1 MDFNKI
7 TAELDFVGSSIHN
20 VEIKSDMVRISNSTK
35 KSFGLDIKCSKP
47 LVKDNEK
54 FGKLL
59 MQVEISLFKEDEELE
74 PDSFKLI
81 IEGVFKTSNEIPDE
95 KFMELLNVNGGAAL
109 FSIARSKMEVL
120 SSLTYTEGKVVL
132 PMINIIQYFAERNT
146 PKDDE

>member
-20 VEIKSDMVRISNSTK
+20 VEIKADMIRISNSTK

-47 LVKDNEK
+47 LIKENEK

-59 MQVEISLFKEDEELE
+59 MQVEVSLFKEDEELE
-74 PDSFKLI
+74 PDSFKI
-81 IEGVFKTSNEIPDE
+81 VIEGVFKASNEIPDE

-109 FSIARSKMEVL
+109 FSIARSKIEVL
-120 SSLTYTEGKVVL
+120 SSLTYTEGKIVL

-146 PKDDE
+146 PKNDD

>member
-7 TAELDFVGSSIHN
+7 TAELDFVGSSVHN
-20 VEIKSDMVRISNSTK
+20 VEIKSDMIRISNSTK

-59 MQVEISLFKEDEELE
+59 MQVEVSLFKEDEELE
-74 PDSFKLI
+74 PDSFKI
-81 IEGVFKTSNEIPDE
+81 VIEGVFKASNETSDE

-109 FSIARSKMEVL
+109 FSIARSKIEML
-120 SSLTYTEGKVVL
+120 SSMTYAEGKIVL

-146 PKDDE
+146 PKNDK

>member
-7 TAELDFVGSSIHN
+7 TAELDFVGSSVHN
-20 VEIKSDMVRISNSTK
+20 VEIKSDMIRISNSTK
-35 KSFGLDIKCSKP
+35 KNFGLDIKCSKP

-59 MQVEISLFKEDEELE
+59 MQVEVSLFKEDEELE
-74 PDSFKLI
+74 PDSFKI
-81 IEGVFKTSNEIPDE
+81 VIEGVFKASNETSDE

-109 FSIARSKMEVL
+109 FSIARSKIEML
-120 SSLTYTEGKVVL
+120 SSMTYAEGKIVL

-146 PKDDE
+146 PKNDE

>member
-20 VEIKSDMVRISNSTK
+20 VEIKSDMIRISDSTK

-59 MQVEISLFKEDEELE
+59 MQVEVSLFKEDEELE
-74 PDSFKLI
+74 PDSFKI
-81 IEGVFKTSNEIPDE
+81 VIEGVFKASNETSDE
-95 KFMELLNVNGGAAL
+95 KFMELLNINGGAAL
-109 FSIARSKMEVL
+109 FSIARSKIEML
-120 SSLTYTEGKVVL
+120 SSMTYAEGKIVL

-146 PKDDE
+146 PKNDE

>member
-7 TAELDFVGSSIHN
+7 TAELDFVGSSVHN
-20 VEIKSDMVRISNSTK
+20 VEIKSDMIRISNSTK

-59 MQVEISLFKEDEELE
+59 MKVEVSLFNEDEELE
-74 PDSFKLI
+74 PDSFKI
-81 IEGVFKTSNEIPDE
+81 VIEGVFKASNETSDE

-109 FSIARSKMEVL
+109 FSIARSKIEML
-120 SSLTYTEGKVVL
+120 SSMTYAEGKIVL

-146 PKDDE
+146 PKNDE

>member
-7 TAELDFVGSSIHN
+7 TAELDFVGSSVHN
-20 VEIKSDMVRISNSTK
+20 VEIKSDMIRISNSTK

-59 MQVEISLFKEDEELE
+59 MQVEVSLFKEDEELE
-74 PDSFKLI
+74 PDSFKI
-81 IEGVFKTSNEIPDE
+81 VIEGVFKASNETSDE

-109 FSIARSKMEVL
+109 FSIARSKIEML
-120 SSLTYTEGKVVL
+120 SSMTYAEGKIVL

-146 PKDDE
+146 PKNDE

>member
-7 TAELDFVGSSIHN
+7 TAELDFVGSSVHN
-20 VEIKSDMVRISNSTK
+20 VEIKSDMIRISDSTK

-59 MQVEISLFKEDEELE
+59 MQVEVSLFKEDEELE
-74 PDSFKLI
+74 PDSFKI
-81 IEGVFKTSNEIPDE
+81 VIEGVFKASNETSDE

-109 FSIARSKMEVL
+109 FSIARSKIEML
-120 SSLTYTEGKVVL
+120 SSMTYAEGKIVL

-146 PKDDE
+146 PKNDE

>member
-7 TAELDFVGSSIHN
+7 TAELDFVGSSVHN
-20 VEIKSDMVRISNSTK
+20 VEIKSDMIRISNSTK

-59 MQVEISLFKEDEELE
+59 MQVEVSLFKEDEELE
-74 PDSFKLI
+74 PDSFKI
-81 IEGVFKTSNEIPDE
+81 VIEGVFKASNETSDE

-109 FSIARSKMEVL
+109 FSIARSKIDML
-120 SSLTYTEGKVVL
+120 SSMTYAEGKIVL

-146 PKDDE
+146 PKNDE

>member
-7 TAELDFVGSSIHN
+7 SAELDFVGSSVHN
-20 VEIKSDMVRISNSTK
+20 VEIKSDMIRISNSTK
-35 KSFGLDIKCSKP
+35 KIFGLDIKCSKP

-59 MQVEISLFKEDEELE
+59 MQVEVSLFKEDEELE
-74 PDSFKLI
+74 PDSFKI
-81 IEGVFKTSNEIPDE
+81 VIEGVFKASNETSDE

-109 FSIARSKMEVL
+109 FSIARSKIEML
-120 SSLTYTEGKVVL
+120 SSMTYAEGKIVL

-146 PKDDE
+146 PKNDE

>member
-7 TAELDFVGSSIHN
+7 TAELDFVGSSVHN
-20 VEIKSDMVRISNSTK
+20 VEIKSDMNRISNSTK

-59 MQVEISLFKEDEELE
+59 MQVEVSLFKEDEELE
-74 PDSFKLI
+74 PDSFKI
-81 IEGVFKTSNEIPDE
+81 VIEGVFKASNETSDE

-109 FSIARSKMEVL
+109 FSIARSKIEML
-120 SSLTYTEGKVVL
+120 SSMTYAEGKIVL

-146 PKDDE
+146 PKNDE

>member
-7 TAELDFVGSSIHN
+7 TAELDFVGSSVHN
-20 VEIKSDMVRISNSTK
+20 VEIKSDMIRISNSTK

-59 MQVEISLFKEDEELE
+59 MQVEVSLFKEDEELE
-74 PDSFKLI
+74 SDSFKI
-81 IEGVFKTSNEIPDE
+81 VIEGVFKASNETSDE

-109 FSIARSKMEVL
+109 FSIARSKIEML
-120 SSLTYTEGKVVL
+120 SSMTYAEGKIVL

-146 PKDDE
+146 PKNDE

>member
-20 VEIKSDMVRISNSTK
+20 VEIKADMIRISNSTK

-47 LVKDNEK
+47 LIKENEK

-59 MQVEISLFKEDEELE
+59 MQVEVSLFKEDEELE
-74 PDSFKLI
+74 PDSFKI
-81 IEGVFKTSNEIPDE
+81 VMEGVFKASNEIPDE

-109 FSIARSKMEVL
+109 FSIARSKIEVL
-120 SSLTYTEGKVVL
+120 SSLTYTEGKIVL

-146 PKDDE
+146 SKNDD

>member
-7 TAELDFVGSSIHN
+7 TAELDFVGSSVHN
-20 VEIKSDMVRISNSTK
+20 VEIKSDMIIISNSTK

-59 MQVEISLFKEDEELE
+59 MQVEVSLFKEDEELE
-74 PDSFKLI
+74 PDSFKI
-81 IEGVFKTSNEIPDE
+81 VIEGVFKASNETSDE
-95 KFMELLNVNGGAAL
+95 KFMELLNINGGAAL
-109 FSIARSKMEVL
+109 FSIARSKIEML
-120 SSLTYTEGKVVL
+120 SSMTYAEGKIVL

-146 PKDDE
+146 PKNDE

>member
-7 TAELDFVGSSIHN
+7 TAELDFVGSSVHN
-20 VEIKSDMVRISNSTK
+20 VEIKSDMIRISNSTK

-59 MQVEISLFKEDEELE
+59 MQVEVSLFKEDEELE
-74 PDSFKLI
+74 PDSFKI
-81 IEGVFKTSNEIPDE
+81 VIEGVFKASNEISDE

-109 FSIARSKMEVL
+109 FSIARSKIEML
-120 SSLTYTEGKVVL
+120 SSMTYAEGKIVL

-146 PKDDE
+146 PKNDE

>member
-7 TAELDFVGSSIHN
+7 TAELDFVGSSVHN
-20 VEIKSDMVRISNSTK
+20 VEIKSDMIRIFNSTK

-59 MQVEISLFKEDEELE
+59 MQVEVSLFKEDEELE
-74 PDSFKLI
+74 PDSFKI
-81 IEGVFKTSNEIPDE
+81 VMEGVFKASNETSDE

-109 FSIARSKMEVL
+109 FSIARSKIEML
-120 SSLTYTEGKVVL
+120 SSMTYAEGKIVL

-146 PKDDE
+146 PKNDE

>member
-7 TAELDFVGSSIHN
+7 TAELDFVGSSVHN
-20 VEIKSDMVRISNSTK
+20 VEIKSDMIRISNSTK

-59 MQVEISLFKEDEELE
+59 MQVEVSLFKEDEELE
-74 PDSFKLI
+74 PDSFKI
-81 IEGVFKTSNEIPDE
+81 VIEGIFKASNETSDE

-109 FSIARSKMEVL
+109 FSIARSKIEML
-120 SSLTYTEGKVVL
+120 SSMTYAEGKIVL

-146 PKDDE
+146 PKNDE